1 MKRLLFIMLILLT
14 FISCKKSDDVTPD
27 TTSTTKELVANP
39 TFDWKTSREIT
50 LNIVGM
56 KDINPSI
63 INTLYVK
70 SSFGDTIYYQELLV
84 MANNYILKFA
94 VPSTETKVLLVYGSK
109 MQTVE
114 LISNSITF
122 DYIVE

>member
-70 SSFGDTIYYQELLV
+70 SSFGDTIYYKELLV